1 MLIRDVLKLK
11 GSAIHSVSPDT
22 ALVDCV
28 AAMVAR
34 DIGSLVV
41 LDQGRMVGL
50 LTFREVLGAL
60 EQAGG
65 QLGARVAGDVM
76 VPDPMLGQPSDTI
89 DEVCEAMTARHVRY
103 LPVTEAGALVGVISF
118 HDVAKASLSAT
129 RYENRLLRRVLGA
142 EADAPRQSGESGDE
156 R

>member
-11 GSAIHSVSPDT
+11 GSAIHSVAPDT
-22 ALVDCV
+22 PLCACV
-28 AAMVAR
+28 TAMVSR

-41 LDQGRMVGL
+41 IDHGRMTGL
-50 LTFREVLGAL
+50 LTFREVLQAIDR
-60 EQAGG
+60 AGG
-65 QLGARVAGDVM
+65 HLGEQVAADVM
-76 VPDPMLGQPSDTI
+76 VRDPMVGQPSDTL
-89 DEVCEAMTARHVRY
+89 DEVREAMTARHVRY
-103 LPVTEAGALVGVISF
+103 LPVTDAGALVGVISF

-142 EADAPRQSGESGDE
+142 EPDAPGGSGESVGD